1 MELVMIHDSQSYS
14 VDQIT
19 MMLNQ
24 SNKIFKSLDKL
35 NNIS

>member
-19 MMLNQ
+19 M
-24 SNKIFKSLDKL
+24 KIENSVYVESIK
-35 NNIS
+35 